1 MNVWKISVNMRICT
15 CHTHSLVF
23 TYTTTAPASSVH
35 EIFQARILEW
45 VAISSSRVSSR
56 SRDWTRISCIGR
68 RILYHWATWE
78 ALGFGVVT
86 LHQPCGQDKF
96 LAVCKVTTWTVPEP
110 LDDPAKK
117 RHLSISSTNYNVE
130 KNEPLKHLM
139 LPFGVSYLFI
149 FLQHLTITLTK
160 QWLFS

>member
-1 MNVWKISVNMRICT
+1 MRT
-15 CHTHSLVF
+15 RTYHTHSVF
-23 TYTTTAPASSVH
+23 TYTTTAPGSSVH

-56 SRDWTRISCIGR
+56 SRDWTRIYCIGR

-78 ALGFGVVT
+78 ALGFRVVT

-96 LAVCKVTTWTVPEP
+96 LALCKLTTWKGPEP

-117 RHLSISSTNYNVE
+117 RHLPISSTNDNAE
-130 KNEPLKHLM
+130 KNELLKHLM

-160 QWLFS
+160 QWLFFLGVRSLTVDD